1 MPANLKTINITS
13 RHNTEKKYISLKM
26 LTLGFKDVFSQTR
39 EKVWGF
45 VVGASGLVIS
55 GLPTGLL
62 VDKENPDTKAR
73 GGPKT

>member
-13 RHNTEKKYISLKM
+13 RHNTEKKYISLNM

-55 GLPTGLL
+55 GLPAGLL
-62 VDKENPDTKAR
+62 KLR
-73 GGPKT
+73 

>member
-62 VDKENPDTKAR
+62 KLR
-73 GGPKT
+73 